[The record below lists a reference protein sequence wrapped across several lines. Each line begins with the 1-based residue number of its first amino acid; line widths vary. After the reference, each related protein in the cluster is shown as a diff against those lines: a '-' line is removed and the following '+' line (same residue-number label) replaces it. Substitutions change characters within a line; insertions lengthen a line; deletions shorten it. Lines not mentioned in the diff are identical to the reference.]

1 MSAGSGHAVA
11 VEVDGVRY
19 PSARSA
25 AQALGV
31 GLGTVGLRAHSDKWP
46 TYRWLG
52 ATCSRRPPMTFEER
66 QLGLPLIEPSRWA
79 FDGCER
85 RAVAMDPNFTPP
97 RAVRRVGWTWCLRC
111 GHPHFSDDVVRARM
125 CVECGGAGG
134 EPFRSGI

>member
-1 MSAGSGHAVA
+1 
-11 VEVDGVRY
+11 
-19 PSARSA
+19 
-25 AQALGV
+25 
-31 GLGTVGLRAHSDKWP
+31 
-46 TYRWLG
+46 
-52 ATCSRRPPMTFEER
+52 MTFEER